1 VIADLAPELP
11 FIMAVGSHLKQV
23 FINMVINANTAMQNG
38 GELRVG
44 SRFDA
49 GNDNIVV
56 TIEDTSVGIPPR
68 NVERIFDAFFT
79 TKKEVKG
86 VGLGLSICY
95 GFIKEHSGGIDVAS
109 EVGKGTTFTIYLP
122 LNPPEE

>member
-1 VIADLAPELP
+1 MP
-11 FIMAVGSHLKQV
+11 
-23 FINMVINANTAMQNG
+23 NG

-44 SRFDA
+44 SRFDP
-49 GNDNIVV
+49 GSDNIVV
-56 TIEDTSVGIPPR
+56 TIEDTGVGIPPHS
-68 NVERIFDAFFT
+68 VERIFDAFFT

-95 GFIKEHSGGIDVAS
+95 GFIKEHSGEIDVES

>member
-1 VIADLAPELP
+1 MEENSGIA
-11 FIMAVGSHLKQV
+11 
-23 FINMVINANTAMQNG
+23 
-38 GELRVG
+38 
-44 SRFDA
+44 SRFDPEPA
-49 GNDNIVV
+49 NVVV
-56 TIEDTSVGIPPR
+56 TIGDTGVGIPPH

-95 GFIKEHSGGIDVAS
+95 GFIREHSGRINVAS